1 MRILSGFLTPLSR
14 RRSFIR
20 NSLDIKRNDLNLMSR
35 HFIREIDRLN
45 QQIIRFGDRIDNQVK
60 SSIEAVKNSDEQ
72 LAREVIRRDV
82 AIDEREIELEEECLK
97 LLALHQP
104 MAADLRL
111 IVAIMKINNDLER
124 IGDHAV
130 NIAERAVQLSGL
142 KHADVPDEIFILSK
156 KTKRMFRKSLLSLVE
171 RDADIARNVIAADA
185 EVDEMN
191 RQMHK
196 AVTQNIQN
204 APKTA
209 EAQIII
215 LSVCRQLERI
225 GDHASNIAEDVVYL
239 LTGDIVRHEEKIAA
253 AQESAS

>member
-1 MRILSGFLTPLSR
+1 
-14 RRSFIR
+14 
-20 NSLDIKRNDLNLMSR
+20 MSR
-35 HFIREIDRLN
+35 HFVREIDRLN
-45 QQIIRFGDRIDNQVK
+45 QHIIEFADRIDEQVK
-60 SSIEAVKNSDEQ
+60 SSIEAVKNSDKN
-72 LAREVIRRDV
+72 LAKAVIEGDI

-111 IVAIMKINNDLER
+111 IIAILKINNDLER

-130 NIAERAVQLSGL
+130 NIAERSLQL
-142 KHADVPDEIFILSK
+142 ADIDSIQFPEEISTLSK
-156 KTKRMFRKSLLSLVE
+156 QTVLMFRKSLLALVE
-171 RDADIARNVIAADA
+171 RDSEIARDVIAADS
-185 EVDEMN
+185 EVDELN

-196 AVTQNIQN
+196 LVVKRIHEQPQL
-204 APKTA
+204 A
-209 EAQIII
+209 EQHILM

-253 AQESAS
+253 AQQR